1 MTLPQRFPAP
11 AVRRVPGERSRPSLP
26 TVPIVNWLARPRR
39 SRRGERAWLHHL
51 PDFAMQLSR
60 AVRSG
65 ASIDHALQDIAN
77 IDESLPARVR
87 SVAARVA
94 TGQPITVA
102 IDGWAQEAQSE
113 PERLLISAL
122 RAGQRVGA
130 QMGPVLDGLAMAL
143 RDELAL
149 EARRR
154 VLLVQA
160 QLSAAVLVIMP
171 LGFAALSSV
180 MRGGFAFS
188 GARGLVLLIAGLMLD
203 GFGVLWMRR
212 LLRGLR

>member
-1 MTLPQRFPAP
+1 
-11 AVRRVPGERSRPSLP
+11 
-26 TVPIVNWLARPRR
+26 
-39 SRRGERAWLHHL
+39 LHHL